1 MKQLFAFVLAAFGI
15 LTISMPL
22 RAHHGNSAFDA
33 SKKVSLKGTVTD
45 WFWANPHCILEF
57 DVKDDKDQV
66 VHWATETSNP
76 ADMVNRGWGK
86 LSLKAGDQ
94 VTVTFEPAKNGRPI
108 GRVLEVVLPTGQK
121 LSGGFGSLEG
131 GTQTGP
137 NAGAAGGL
145 KSNDNPK

>member
-1 MKQLFAFVLAAFGI
+1 MVFALAVGVLI
-15 LTISMPL
+15 VSIPL
-22 RAHHGNSAFDA
+22 SAHHGNAAFD
-33 SKKVSLKGTVTD
+33 STKRVSLKGAVTE
-45 WFWANPHCILEF
+45 WFWANPHCILQF

-76 ADMVNRGWGK
+76 ADMVNRGWSK
-86 LSLKAGDQ
+86 FSLKPGDQ

-131 GTQTGP
+131 GAQAGP
-137 NAGAAGGL
+137 NAGAAGGS
-145 KSNDNPK
+145 KSGDYPK